1 METCIQSTQ
10 KDGKLTA
17 DQALVKQ
24 AWERL
29 SAGGQI
35 HHRFVLFLHEANY
48 NKYSNPK
55 PSPFTLFMN
64 HFIIFTFEDIQI

>member
-29 SAGGQI
+29 SAGVRYTI
-35 HHRFVLFLHEANY
+35 DLCYFYMKLIIINIL
-48 NKYSNPK
+48 
-55 PSPFTLFMN
+55 TLN
-64 HFIIFTFEDIQI
+64 LVHSLYL